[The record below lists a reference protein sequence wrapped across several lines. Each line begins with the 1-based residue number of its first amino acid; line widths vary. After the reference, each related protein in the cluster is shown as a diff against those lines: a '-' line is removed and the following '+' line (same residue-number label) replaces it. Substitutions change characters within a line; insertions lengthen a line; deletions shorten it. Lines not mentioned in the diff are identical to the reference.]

1 MTNYYVQE
9 VFNYKGIFERVGF
22 DLFSFY
28 IIAFNLTNQPM
39 GVKYSISCIQ
49 LSVILSWIQTAN
61 ASSEQMLTQP
71 LATKKNW
78 LPF

>member
-9 VFNYKGIFERVGF
+9 AFNYEGISEREGF

-28 IIAFNLTNQPM
+28 VIVFNLTNQRT
-39 GVKYSISCIQ
+39 GVKHSLRCIQ

-61 ASSEQMLTQP
+61 ASS
-71 LATKKNW
+71 
-78 LPF
+78 